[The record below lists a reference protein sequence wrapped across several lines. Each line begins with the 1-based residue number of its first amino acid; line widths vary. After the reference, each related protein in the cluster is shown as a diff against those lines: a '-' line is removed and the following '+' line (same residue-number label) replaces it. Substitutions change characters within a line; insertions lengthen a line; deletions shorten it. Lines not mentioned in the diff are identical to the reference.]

1 MRLIREIYEDLLR
14 RSNENKEAI
23 NEIKDTIDNEIST
36 VRNITYQMLDK
47 NGGKNDSKIL
57 TIYSNKDK
65 KHFIDFPVNS
75 IIILLNSKC
84 IQFLFRC
91 IVRFEWPVRIR
102 RSRGA

>member
-57 TIYSNKDK
+57 TIYSN
-65 KHFIDFPVNS
+65 NM
-75 IIILLNSKC
+75 
-84 IQFLFRC
+84 
-91 IVRFEWPVRIR
+91 
-102 RSRGA
+102 